1 MYICPVRGRLPA
13 AAGPDHETAE
23 THIPAANPAAAL
35 RRSGR
40 VVRLRAERN
49 AVAVGQTGPHDRQ
62 PAGLRLPEGAAYRRT
77 AASVERER
85 PDSRPGVRDQ
95 RQAVRRIPQVQTRLG
110 HPLHGAQRP
119 AGAPSGRP
127 PQGLSF
133 GNPPGGTLLV
143 DGHVHRGEAD
153 AGLDRPPVGAP
164 RHAGDL
170 LQGLQPFLPAIRGFQ
185 RTETL
190 PRAGGTLS
198 GFGDHVCRHGFGA
211 LQARPALP
219 DEPPQ
224 PVARNGGPAAR
235 VSEQPRT
242 RFAALRRVR
251 LFGGQFL
258 PPPRGRLAGAE
269 VLHAVGDD
277 RHPELHEGERRLPGA
292 RDALLPPRRSF
303 PCVPLHAGGRRGRA
317 FLQRAVPH
325 GPDVGTLF
333 DHHCLAPG
341 QRVPHQ
347 TQAAI
352 LSGVDQRAVGGAG
365 AAVRLPVQAASQG
378 LPHQGGAFADQCEAG
393 PAQRGAGR
401 EERAAVGLQCRQGAV
416 HRAVLRPLLHVHRQ
430 NGRLP
435 QVAQEAGPGPEV
447 RRTQQTAQIDLDA
460 RGRADRAQA
469 GGPAEQG
476 AADLR
481 PAASGHHRQRE
492 DRFVPALFAFDRL

>member
-1 MYICPVRGRLPA
+1 MKRRFFALKSEPESGASLRFGLRRVICLCGVKQIGKIKKKAGIRQKVVLLPCSRTLPA

-119 AGAPSGRP
+119 AGASSGRP

-219 DEPPQ
+219 DEP
-224 PVARNGGPAAR
+224 AAT
-235 VSEQPRT
+235 SRT
-242 RFAALRRVR
+242 KW
-251 LFGGQFL
+251 
-258 PPPRGRLAGAE
+258 
-269 VLHAVGDD
+269 
-277 RHPELHEGERRLPGA
+277 
-292 RDALLPPRRSF
+292 RSG
-303 PCVPLHAGGRRGRA
+303 C
-317 FLQRAVPH
+317 
-325 GPDVGTLF
+325 
-333 DHHCLAPG
+333 
-341 QRVPHQ
+341 
-347 TQAAI
+347 
-352 LSGVDQRAVGGAG
+352 SG
-365 AAVRLPVQAASQG
+365 
-378 LPHQGGAFADQCEAG
+378 F
-393 PAQRGAGR
+393 
-401 EERAAVGLQCRQGAV
+401 
-416 HRAVLRPLLHVHRQ
+416 
-430 NGRLP
+430 
-435 QVAQEAGPGPEV
+435 
-447 RRTQQTAQIDLDA
+447 
-460 RGRADRAQA
+460 
-469 GGPAEQG
+469 
-476 AADLR
+476 
-481 PAASGHHRQRE
+481 
-492 DRFVPALFAFDRL
+492 

>member
-1 MYICPVRGRLPA
+1 MSAIFCTLNREKEIFALKSEPESGASLRFGLRRVICLCGVKQIGKIKKKAGIRQKVVLLPCSRTLPA

-85 PDSRPGVRDQ
+85 PDSRAGVRDQ

-269 VLHAVGDD
+269 STTCC
-277 RHPELHEGERRLPGA
+277 RR
-292 RDALLPPRRSF
+292 
-303 PCVPLHAGGRRGRA
+303 
-317 FLQRAVPH
+317 
-325 GPDVGTLF
+325 
-333 DHHCLAPG
+333 
-341 QRVPHQ
+341 
-347 TQAAI
+347 
-352 LSGVDQRAVGGAG
+352 
-365 AAVRLPVQAASQG
+365 
-378 LPHQGGAFADQCEAG
+378 
-393 PAQRGAGR
+393 
-401 EERAAVGLQCRQGAV
+401 
-416 HRAVLRPLLHVHRQ
+416 
-430 NGRLP
+430 
-435 QVAQEAGPGPEV
+435 
-447 RRTQQTAQIDLDA
+447 
-460 RGRADRAQA
+460 
-469 GGPAEQG
+469 
-476 AADLR
+476 
-481 PAASGHHRQRE
+481 
-492 DRFVPALFAFDRL
+492 